1 VKRLR
6 PQSSDTS
13 IPHSFVRTLVT
24 TILLAS
30 ALPLGLLSLVAL
42 RGLSLGWPL
51 LMLMV
56 ATIAF
61 DAILVARCLA
71 NVRALSTGT
80 HPSRVLADAINGP
93 RVKLLDHEY
102 SDADWS
108 WQIDTA
114 KNLTGVSPRLALAL
128 GDEAGALEGRSFLQI
143 LAGETWETGNFPAA
157 LRTLADKIK
166 YRESF
171 KDLILPVGIGG
182 ETLWW
187 ELAGAPVQDERGGF
201 AGFRGTGTDVTAERH
216 SADKINR
223 MARYDT
229 LTGLPNRLHV
239 SEVVA
244 EALVHAEQWRSR
256 CGLVIVGLDRF
267 KNVNDTLGHAVG
279 DILLGRAA
287 ERLQALLGPNDLCGR
302 LGGDEFGIVFH
313 DGSDQ
318 ARLEKLAQRI
328 VEELSQSYDIDQHT
342 LFVGASAGVAIG
354 PRDGATAELLLRSA
368 NLALFRAK
376 DLGGATVQA
385 YEPQLHVDAEERRVM
400 EIALRRALSN
410 GELHLNYQPV
420 VTGETG
426 AIEAFEALLRWT
438 NPQLGN
444 VSPAK
449 FVPLA
454 EQARLIG
461 PIGEWVLR
469 TACQEATH
477 WPATVR
483 VAVNVSFEQLHNRN
497 FAKMVAGVLQETGL
511 PASRLELE
519 VTESVFMNEAPHAIA
534 VLKELLALGIKLSLD
549 DFGTGYSSLGYL
561 SRTKFSTIKID
572 RSFVQGAASNTP
584 ENIAI
589 IRAVVA
595 LADSLGM
602 STTAEGV
609 ETDDELAMIRKLGC
623 RKVQG
628 YLFGRPMGP
637 ADARALFTGGAR
649 SAAAA

>member
-1 VKRLR
+1 V
-6 PQSSDTS
+6 
-13 IPHSFVRTLVT
+13 PHSFVRTLAT

-30 ALPLGLLSLVAL
+30 ALPLGLVSLVAMS
-42 RGLSLGWPL
+42 GLHLGWPL
-51 LMLMV
+51 L
-56 ATIAF
+56 
-61 DAILVARCLA
+61 ILVTGTIGFDGLLIARCLA
-71 NVRALSTGT
+71 NVRALATGS
-80 HPSRVLADAINGP
+80 HPSRVMAEAMNGP
-93 RVKLLDHEY
+93 HVKLLDHEH

-108 WQIDTA
+108 WQIDAA
-114 KNLTGVSPRLALAL
+114 KNLTGVSPRLARVL

-166 YRESF
+166 YREAF
-171 KDLILPVGIGG
+171 QELILPVTIRG
-182 ETLWW
+182 ETQWW
-187 ELAGAPVQDERGGF
+187 ELAGAPEQDERGAF
-201 AGFRGTGTDVTAERH
+201 VGFRGTGTDVTAERH

-239 SEVVA
+239 SEVA
-244 EALVHAEQWRSR
+244 GEALVHAEQWRSR

-267 KNVNDTLGHAVG
+267 KTVNDTLGHAIG

-287 ERLQALLGPNDLCGR
+287 ERLQSLLGPNDLCGR
-302 LGGDEFGIVFH
+302 LGGDEFGIVFN

-318 ARLEKLAQRI
+318 ARLEKLAQKI
-328 VEELSQSYDIDQHT
+328 IDELSLPYDIDQHS
-342 LFVGASAGVAIG
+342 LYVGASAGVAIG
-354 PRDGATAELLLRSA
+354 PRDGHTAEMLIRSA
-368 NLALFRAK
+368 DLALFRAK
-376 DLGGATVQA
+376 DMGGGLVQA

-400 EIALRRALSN
+400 EIALRRALAN
-410 GELHLNYQPV
+410 GELYLNYQPV

-426 AIEAFEALLRWT
+426 VIEGFEALLRWT

-444 VSPAK
+444 VSPVK
-449 FVPLA
+449 FIPLA

-477 WPATVR
+477 WPSTVR

-497 FAKMVAGVLQETGL
+497 FAKMVAAVLHETGL
-511 PASRLELE
+511 PPNRLELE
-519 VTESVFMNEAPHAIA
+519 VTESVFMSEAPHAVA
-534 VLKELLALGIKLSLD
+534 VLRELLALGIKLSLD

-572 RSFVQGAASNTP
+572 RSFVQGAASNKP
-584 ENIAI
+584 ENVAI

-602 STTAEGV
+602 ATTAEGV
-609 ETDDELAMIRKLGC
+609 ETDDELAMIRQLGC
-623 RKVQG
+623 RKIQG
-628 YLFGRPMGP
+628 YLFGRPMS
-637 ADARALFTGGAR
+637 ATDARALFSGKAR
-649 SAAAA
+649 SAAA